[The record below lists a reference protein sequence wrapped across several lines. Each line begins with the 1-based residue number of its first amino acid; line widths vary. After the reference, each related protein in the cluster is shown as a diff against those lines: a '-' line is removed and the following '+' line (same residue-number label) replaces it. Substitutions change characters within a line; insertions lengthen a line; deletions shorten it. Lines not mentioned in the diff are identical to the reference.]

1 MSNFNELLQKVKE
14 LNSIT
19 DFNEMQ
25 TPALKE
31 EYCDE
36 NLIIASP
43 TSSGKTLVSE
53 IYMLN
58 TVLNKH
64 KRAIFIS
71 PLKALT
77 YEHSHS
83 FKTKY
88 EKEFDLKIGLSTGDL
103 DSSSKYLDNYQ
114 IIFLTFEKL
123 DSLIRHK
130 ATWLNSVGL
139 LVIDEIHNLDSDR
152 GAILET
158 TVVELKQ
165 ILPQMKI
172 IGLSA
177 TIPNAKELAKW
188 IKGKLLYSEYRPV
201 KLKKGVLYDD
211 KIKFDDNTM
220 ERIQTRFGPLED
232 IIIDTLEKNKQ
243 ALIFTNTRKTAESI
257 AKKMQVF
264 TKKYLSDKDKKSIE
278 KAIEEI
284 DYTLQTEYDKD
295 VANSLL
301 HGASFH
307 HAGLRE
313 SLRTKTENLFKSG
326 AIKILAATPTLSQGC
341 NLPAYRVIIHTVHRH
356 SATGMQ
362 PISIKEYVQMSGRA
376 GRLGYDT
383 NGESILIAKDEG
395 DVDNLFERFV
405 YAIPEDVES
414 QLGYIPVLRTMLLSI
429 ISNEIVFN
437 DESLEKFFNE
447 TFYAIRFGDINS
459 LMHKIETI
467 LRELINFQFVKI
479 ESGVIKATEIG
490 KRVSELYIDPL
501 SAYNIISKLKKQDD
515 LSDKEFLMLIVNT
528 IELKPYFSV
537 SKNKMQTLEES
548 LQDEYRDLGLETS
561 ELWDDHEIIEK
572 YYTML
577 ILNDW
582 VSEVSEQDLLN
593 NYDIL
598 PGTLHNKLYNT
609 SWVCYAIGEI
619 AKILDKTIVHKK
631 AVVME
636 KRIKQGVK
644 DELLLLTELPNIGRA
659 RARKLHNNGYKTVSD
674 VKNCDPQILINI
686 LGLKIA
692 QKILEH
698 LKVEFDIN
706 TIFIKQESTEEK
718 KILKKDESKATQK
731 ITKKK
736 IKTEAKLQRGLFDY

>member
-1 MSNFNELLQKVKE
+1 
-14 LNSIT
+14 
-19 DFNEMQ
+19 
-25 TPALKE
+25 
-31 EYCDE
+31 
-36 NLIIASP
+36 
-43 TSSGKTLVSE
+43 
-53 IYMLN
+53 
-58 TVLNKH
+58 
-64 KRAIFIS
+64 
-71 PLKALT
+71 
-77 YEHSHS
+77 
-83 FKTKY
+83 
-88 EKEFDLKIGLSTGDL
+88 
-103 DSSSKYLDNYQ
+103 
-114 IIFLTFEKL
+114 
-123 DSLIRHK
+123 
-130 ATWLNSVGL
+130 
-139 LVIDEIHNLDSDR
+139 
-152 GAILET
+152 
-158 TVVELKQ
+158 
-165 ILPQMKI
+165 
-172 IGLSA
+172 
-177 TIPNAKELAKW
+177 
-188 IKGKLLYSEYRPV
+188 
-201 KLKKGVLYDD
+201 
-211 KIKFDDNTM
+211 
-220 ERIQTRFGPLED
+220 
-232 IIIDTLEKNKQ
+232 
-243 ALIFTNTRKTAESI
+243 
-257 AKKMQVF
+257 MQVF
-264 TKKYLSDKDKKSIE
+264 TKKYLNDNDRKNIE

-326 AIKILAATPTLSQGC
+326 AIKILASTPTLAAGV

-383 NGESILIAKDEG
+383 NGESILIARDEG

-659 RARKLHNNGYKTVSD
+659 RARKLHNNGYKTISE

-692 QKILEH
+692 QKILDH

-736 IKTEAKLQRGLFDY
+736 IKTQAKLQRNLFNY